1 MNTFKFPT
9 TDAFS
14 IKPIYDSVV
23 TQNHN
28 PYWIATF
35 VLNRHCCPLQTKFH
49 NRVWSTATHVGCRY
63 FHKTAMGILPCR
75 PKLRIVKFLSSSRNL
90 LNQRFQKNVCMFVW
104 TWENELK
111 RFIISYHIGYY
122 AEMKD
127 FNFHGQNFWVTCA
140 VNIPD
145 SLVWDYEMYMI
156 YNKREPFE

>member
-1 MNTFKFPT
+1 M
-9 TDAFS
+9 
-14 IKPIYDSVV
+14 
-23 TQNHN
+23 
-28 PYWIATF
+28 
-35 VLNRHCCPLQTKFH
+35 
-49 NRVWSTATHVGCRY
+49 WSTATHVGCRY

-127 FNFHGQNFWVTCA
+127 FNFHGQNFWVTY
-140 VNIPD
+140 IPD
-145 SLVWDYEMYMI
+145 RWFEIMKCTWYVTKENHLSKKKE
-156 YNKREPFE
+156 KRLIKGKRKEREIICYSFIWK